1 MGQTG
6 GGAEG
11 RRRRRRY
18 TEMDEGGV
26 IEGTDSVP
34 QTVTETEK
42 EGENDQQYSTVLR
55 RKKRDKGSS

>member
-1 MGQTG
+1 
-6 GGAEG
+6 
-11 RRRRRRY
+11 
-18 TEMDEGGV
+18 MDEGGV